1 MSKLN
6 CNSRVNSIHKYFK
19 LNLPTLSTIL
29 IMILVAISCNNADS
43 KSIREKQIDAA
54 ITCTNG
60 LTVEDSIHYS
70 HNGGN
75 EFEPTLENSSPKP
88 PSNPNGMVW
97 IPGGEFSMGSVNPA
111 GMKDGGH
118 EQMQDARPVHQ
129 VYVDGFFMDA
139 TEVTNAQ
146 FSEFVKSTGYVTVA
160 EQKPT
165 HEEFPEASAED
176 LVAGSVVFTPPAQ
189 QVSLNNPYSWWSY
202 VRSADWQHPDGP
214 ASSISGKED
223 YPVVHVSWEDAAAY
237 AKWAGKRLP
246 TEAEWEFAAR
256 GGKSGELYTWGNQ
269 LNPSGKWMAN
279 TYQGKFPMQDASID
293 GYKGTAPVMK
303 FTPNGYGLYDM
314 AGNVWEWC
322 IDWYTPDYYEKLKS
336 AGTAINP
343 KGPAISYDPSEPGQK
358 KKIQRGGSYLCTDQ
372 YCTRY
377 MSGTR
382 GKGEWRSATNHLGF
396 RCVKD

>member
-1 MSKLN
+1 
-6 CNSRVNSIHKYFK
+6 
-19 LNLPTLSTIL
+19 
-29 IMILVAISCNNADS
+29 
-43 KSIREKQIDAA
+43 
-54 ITCTNG
+54 
-60 LTVEDSIHYS
+60 
-70 HNGGN
+70 
-75 EFEPTLENSSPKP
+75 
-88 PSNPNGMVW
+88 
-97 IPGGEFSMGSVNPA
+97 MGSVDPA

-118 EQMQDARPVHQ
+118 EQMKDARPVHQ
-129 VYVDGFFMDA
+129 VYVDGFFMDE

-165 HEEFPEASAED
+165 HEEFPEASEED
-176 LVAGSVVFTPPAQ
+176 LVAGSVVFTPPAH
-189 QVSLNNPYSWWSY
+189 QVSLQNHYSWWSY
-202 VRSADWQHPDGP
+202 VKSADWRHPDGP
-214 ASSISGKED
+214 ESSISGKED

-256 GGKSGELYTWGNQ
+256 GGKSGELYPWGNQ

-279 TYQGKFPMQDASID
+279 TYQGKFPMQDAMID

-303 FTPNGYGLYDM
+303 FAPNNYGLYDI

-322 IDWYTPDYYEKLKS
+322 NDWYTPDYYEKLKA
-336 AGTAINP
+336 AGIANNP
-343 KGPAISYDPSEPGQK
+343 KGPDASFDPSEPGQK
-358 KKIQRGGSYLCTDQ
+358 KKSQRGGSYLCTDQ

-396 RCVKD
+396 RCVKDYTVLK